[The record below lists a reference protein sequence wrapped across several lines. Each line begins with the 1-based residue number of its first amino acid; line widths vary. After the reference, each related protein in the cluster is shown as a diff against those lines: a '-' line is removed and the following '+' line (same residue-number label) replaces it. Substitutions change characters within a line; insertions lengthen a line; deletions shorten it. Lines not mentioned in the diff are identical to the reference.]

1 MRKTEKINFN
11 NFEEILKYLKNY
23 TTNTYEEKDG
33 FIFYKKSSTKLKKE
47 FSLRIQHIKTFN
59 KDCKNCK
66 KYSLC
71 KNLLFI
77 SEQRIL
83 TNILCNINAITSKD
97 SFEHTEILNDKIE
110 GLEFYF
116 EQKEE

>member
-11 NFEEILKYLKNY
+11 NFEEILKYLKNF
-23 TTNTYEEKDG
+23 TTNTYEEKNG
-33 FIFYKKSSTKLKKE
+33 FIFYMQSFAIIKKE
-47 FSLRIQHIKTFN
+47 FSLRIQLIKTFN

-77 SEQRIL
+77 SEQKIL
-83 TNILCNINAITSKD
+83 TNISCSINAITSKD
-97 SFEHTEILNDKIE
+97 SFEHAEILNNKIE
-110 GLEFYF
+110 GLEFYL
-116 EQKEE
+116 EQKGE